1 MSIETPFFKA
11 VVGRTVSHLWRGH
24 GSALFVEFGKLSPT
38 VLKDGRDG
46 QPRGEVSLM
55 IEWSWRVSSEISILV
70 GSWSDEGEWPEVFQS
85 LVGSTVEAVELFGE
99 LPEILVS
106 LSDGNRIASFM
117 TADGQPQ
124 WALISRQPKIGTLCV
139 EAGALIIQPHSVG

>member
-1 MSIETPFFKA
+1 M
-11 VVGRTVSHLWRGH
+11 
-24 GSALFVEFGKLSPT
+24 EFGELSPS
-38 VLKDGRDG
+38 VLRDGRDG
-46 QPRGEVSLM
+46 DPSGEVTLM
-55 IEWSWRVSSEISILV
+55 IEWSWRISDEISIRA

-85 LVGSTVEAVELFGE
+85 LVGSTVEAIELFGE

-124 WALISRQPKIGTLCV
+124 WALISRQPNIGSLSV
-139 EAGALIIQPHSVG
+139 EAGELTIQPNSAG